1 MRWQDLEESQNVEDR
16 RGARMGG
23 GFPRYTRS
31 PRIPLRG
38 KTGLAVIA
46 IVVISGFYGI
56 DLTPLITGAPMQI
69 PQTQTQTTPYQGT
82 AQEQELAKFSKVALK
97 TTEEVWTEIFRASG
111 QSYQYPRLVLYSGS
125 TNTACG
131 YGESAMGPFYCPGDH
146 KLYVD
151 LSFYKDMQRKLGGG
165 GDFALG
171 YVLAHEV
178 GHHVQTLLG
187 ISDKVHQLQRT
198 ASKVE
203 ANRIQVRMELQAD
216 CFAGVWGHYME
227 KRGILE
233 AGDLEEALKTA
244 TAIGDDRLQKEA
256 TGRVVPDSFTH
267 GTSEQHLRWFKRGF
281 DSGNPGV
288 CNSWDA
294 KQL

>member
-23 GFPRYTRS
+23 GFPRYTRG

-46 IVVISGFYGI
+46 IVVIAGFYGI

-216 CFAGVWGHYME
+216 CFAGVWGITWKSE
-227 KRGILE
+227 AFLKR
-233 AGDLEEALKTA
+233 A
-244 TAIGDDRLQKEA
+244 T
-256 TGRVVPDSFTH
+256 
-267 GTSEQHLRWFKRGF
+267 
-281 DSGNPGV
+281 
-288 CNSWDA
+288 
-294 KQL
+294 